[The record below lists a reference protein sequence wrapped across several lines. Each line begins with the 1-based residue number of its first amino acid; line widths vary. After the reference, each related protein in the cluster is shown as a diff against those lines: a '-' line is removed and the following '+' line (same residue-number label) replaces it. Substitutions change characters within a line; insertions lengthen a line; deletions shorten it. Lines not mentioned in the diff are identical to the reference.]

1 MDNKA
6 ASRKERMKEITD
18 KLEAGIEEI
27 YTSGKY
33 TAWLDTMSRFH
44 KYSLNNSILIM
55 MQKPDATMVAGYSQW
70 QKDFE
75 RNVKKG
81 EKAIRIIAWNPYN
94 RDIVRNKIDP
104 VTKLPIRDENGNY
117 VKEEATE
124 KVPSFRVVS
133 VFDISQTEGKELP
146 NLGVNEL
153 EGQVDNYTTFFEA
166 LKRTCPVPIE
176 FKDIQTGAKG
186 YFQPKEQRIT
196 IKEGMSDI
204 QTIKTTV
211 HEMAHQKLHSNREE
225 NAQTRSGREI
235 EAESVAYTVCQH
247 FGIDTSEYSFGYVAA
262 WANDKELV
270 ELKASLLT
278 IRNAASSM
286 IDDIEG
292 HIKEI
297 NLEVEKRVE
306 QGVELIAEMPA
317 AAEILAEKLD
327 SFAYAHDTYSYN
339 DTVSNRE
346 KALES
351 LKDDLLTDRN
361 SMKGVEDFLDGVID
375 NKCSDMEE
383 AKNLK
388 AELAKF
394 RATYH
399 EPDKNLVQK
408 SNDTR

>member
-1 MDNKA
+1 
-6 ASRKERMKEITD
+6 
-18 KLEAGIEEI
+18 
-27 YTSGKY
+27 
-33 TAWLDTMSRFH
+33 
-44 KYSLNNSILIM
+44 M

-176 FKDIQTGAKG
+176 FNDIQTGAKG

-196 IKEGMSDI
+196 IKEGM
-204 QTIKTTV
+204 
-211 HEMAHQKLHSNREE
+211 
-225 NAQTRSGREI
+225 SGREI

-399 EPDKNLVQK
+399 EPDKNLIQK

>member
-1 MDNKA
+1 MDNRA
-6 ASRKERMKEITD
+6 ANHKEKMKNITD
-18 KLEAGIEEI
+18 KLEAGIKEI

-33 TAWLDTMSRFH
+33 TTWLKTMSRFH

-55 MQKPDATMVAGYSQW
+55 MQKPNATMVAGYSQW

-94 RDIVRNKIDP
+94 REVVRNKVDP
-104 VTKLPIRDENGNY
+104 DTNIPIKDENGDY

-124 KVPSFRVVS
+124 KVPSFRIVS

-146 NLGVNEL
+146 RLGVNEL
-153 EGQVDNYTTFFEA
+153 EGDIDSFDTLFEA

-176 FKDIQTGAKG
+176 FKDIQGSAKG
-186 YFQPKEQRIT
+186 YFKPVEQRIA

-211 HEMAHQKLHSNREE
+211 HEMAHQKLHSGIIDNT
-225 NAQTRSGREI
+225 QTVSSKEI

-247 FGIDTSEYSFGYVAA
+247 FGIDTSDYSFGYVAG
-262 WANDKELV
+262 WAKDKEMV

-278 IRNAASSM
+278 IRNTASSM
-286 IDDIEG
+286 IDEIEG
-292 HIKEI
+292 HIREI

-306 QGVELIAEMPA
+306 KGVELIADMPA

-327 SFAYAHDTYSYN
+327 AFAYTHDTYTYN

-346 KALES
+346 QALES
-351 LKDDLLTDRN
+351 LKDDLITDRN
-361 SMKGVEDFLDGVID
+361 SMKGVEDFLNGVIED
-375 NKCSDMEE
+375 KCSDMEE
-383 AKNLK
+383 AKILK
-388 AELAKF
+388 DELARF
-394 RATYH
+394 RAAYH
-399 EPDKNLVQK
+399 EPEKAHC
-408 SNDTR
+408 SRAECAR